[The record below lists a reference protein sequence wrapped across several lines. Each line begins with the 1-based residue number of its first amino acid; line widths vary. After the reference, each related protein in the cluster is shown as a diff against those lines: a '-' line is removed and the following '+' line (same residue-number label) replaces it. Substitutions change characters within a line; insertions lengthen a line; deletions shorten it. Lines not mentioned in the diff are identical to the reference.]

1 MFNFLELKPT
11 QKQYILEIM
20 KRFKHESPQ
29 ITLAQIKEY
38 HQVMLKQR
46 DQSGTKLGYPN
57 WLIVADN
64 KIAKSVYNLP
74 IPTIDEEEDFYDGK
88 NLEPQVNIN
97 KFSPLLRK
105 TLDEFNIKI

>member
-1 MFNFLELKPT
+1 MFSFIELKPT

-29 ITLAQIKEY
+29 ITLKEIKEY

-46 DQSGTKLGYPN
+46 DKSGMKLGYPN

-74 IPTIDEEEDFYDGK
+74 IPTIEEEQDFYDGK
-88 NLEPQVNIN
+88 VDPVVNLSRYS
-97 KFSPLLRK
+97 KLLQDTIK
-105 TLDEFNIKI
+105 EFNIKI

>member
-1 MFNFLELKPT
+1 MFSFIELKPT

-29 ITLAQIKEY
+29 ITLSEIKEY

-46 DQSGTKLGYPN
+46 DKTGMKLGYPN

-74 IPTIDEEEDFYDGK
+74 IPTIEEEEDFYNGNVEPVI
-88 NLEPQVNIN
+88 NLNR
-97 KFSPLLRK
+97 FSPLLRK
-105 TLDEFNIKI
+105 TIEEFNIKI

>member
-1 MFNFLELKPT
+1 MFSFIELKPT

-29 ITLAQIKEY
+29 ITLAEIKEY

-46 DQSGTKLGYPN
+46 DKTGMKLGYPN

-64 KIAKSVYNLP
+64 KIAKSLYNLP
-74 IPTIDEEEDFYDGK
+74 IPTIDEEEDFYNGNVDPVI
-88 NLEPQVNIN
+88 NLNR
-97 KFSPLLRK
+97 FSPLLRQ
-105 TLDEFNIKI
+105 TIDEFKIKI

>member
-1 MFNFLELKPT
+1 MFSFIELKPT

-29 ITLAQIKEY
+29 ITLSEIKEY

-46 DQSGTKLGYPN
+46 DKSGMKLGYPN

-74 IPTIDEEEDFYDGK
+74 IPTIEEEQDFYDGK
-88 NLEPQVNIN
+88 VEPVVNL
-97 KFSPLLRK
+97 KRYSKLLQDTIK
-105 TLDEFNIKI
+105 EFNIKI

>member
-46 DQSGTKLGYPN
+46 DRSGTKLGYPN

-64 KIAKSVYNLP
+64 KVAKSVYNLP
-74 IPTIDEEEDFYDGK
+74 IPTIEEEEDFYEGK
-88 NLEPQVNIN
+88 NLEPQVNLD
-97 KFSPLLRK
+97 KFSPLFK
-105 TLDEFNIKI
+105 QTVKEFNIKL

>member
-1 MFNFLELKPT
+1 MFSFIELKPT

-29 ITLAQIKEY
+29 ITLKEIKEY

-46 DQSGTKLGYPN
+46 DKSGMKLGYPN

-74 IPTIDEEEDFYDGK
+74 IPTIEEEQDFYDGK
-88 NLEPQVNIN
+88 VEPVVNLSRYS
-97 KFSPLLRK
+97 KLLQDTIK
-105 TLDEFNIKI
+105 EFNIKI

>member
-1 MFNFLELKPT
+1 MFSFIELKPT

-29 ITLAQIKEY
+29 ITLSEIKEY

-46 DQSGTKLGYPN
+46 DKTGMKLGYPN

-74 IPTIDEEEDFYDGK
+74 IPTIEEEEDFYNGNVEPVI
-88 NLEPQVNIN
+88 NLSR
-97 KFSPLLRK
+97 FSPLLRK
-105 TLDEFNIKI
+105 TIEEFNIKI

>member
-1 MFNFLELKPT
+1 MFSFIELKPT

-29 ITLAQIKEY
+29 ITLKEIKEY

-46 DQSGTKLGYPN
+46 DKSGMKLGYPN

-74 IPTIDEEEDFYDGK
+74 IPTIEEEQDFHDGK
-88 NLEPQVNIN
+88 VEPVVNL
-97 KFSPLLRK
+97 KRYSKLLQDTIK
-105 TLDEFNIKI
+105 EFNIKL